1 MRNNVLPDRNSV
13 QAVERA
19 ADLLFALA
27 AAPAAPALR
36 ELAHAVGCSTSTV
49 LRLLTALEKK
59 GLVERDP
66 LTRRYSLGPRVH
78 ALASARSR
86 GADLYARALPHM
98 RALRDQSGES
108 VVLQVRAGDQHIC
121 LAQVESR
128 HEIRRHVAVGQVFP
142 LTRGATAQVLRAF
155 GEPAWGEPEDTPPS
169 LADRRARAAG
179 LPRGLA
185 AVRAAGYAVSLE
197 EREPGVSA
205 IAAPIFD
212 AHGAVWAA
220 LVVSGPAQRF
230 GPTRMRAV
238 ATPLRTAALAI
249 SREQGYRGAYPGL
262 AEEAGQPRL
271 ASAPTAPGEVR
282 RGSRATRSAPQ

>member
-1 MRNNVLPDRNSV
+1 MRNYSTADRSSV

-27 AAPAAPALR
+27 AAPAAPTLR
-36 ELAHAVGCSTSTV
+36 ELAASIGCSTSTV
-49 LRLLTALEKK
+49 LRLLTALEKR

-66 LTRRYSLGPRVH
+66 LTRRYGLGPRVH

-86 GADLYARALPHM
+86 GADLSARALPHM

-155 GEPAWGEPEDTPPS
+155 GEPAAGDEAGAPS
-169 LADRRARAAG
+169 PADQRARAAG

-212 AHGAVWAA
+212 AHGRVWAA

-230 GPTRMRAV
+230 GPPRMRAV
-238 ATPLRTAALAI
+238 ATPLRLAALAI
-249 SREQGYRGAYPGL
+249 SREQGYRGPYPGL
-262 AEEAGQPRL
+262 DPDAAMPGSP
-271 ASAPTAPGEVR
+271 AAAPSGLR
-282 RGSRATRSAPQ
+282 RGSRAARAAPQ

>member
-1 MRNNVLPDRNSV
+1 MRNSEPPDRNSV

-27 AAPAAPALR
+27 AAPAAPPLR
-36 ELAHAVGCSTSTV
+36 DLAAGVGCSTSTV

-66 LTRRYSLGPRVH
+66 LTRRYGLGPRVH

-121 LAQVESR
+121 LAQVESH
-128 HEIRRHVAVGQVFP
+128 HEIRRHVTVGQVFP

-155 GEPAWGEPEDTPPS
+155 GAPAGTAEAEGPPA

-212 AHGAVWAA
+212 AHGRVWAA

-230 GPTRMRAV
+230 GPARMRAV
-238 ATPLRTAALAI
+238 ATPLRAAALAI
-249 SREQGYRGAYPGL
+249 SRDQGYRGPYPGL
-262 AEEAGQPRL
+262 AAEWDTVPAAGE
-271 ASAPTAPGEVR
+271 PTADR
-282 RGSRATRSAPQ
+282 RGRRTARSAPQ